1 MLFLLFNILLCLFG
15 FILFSSWWTW
25 SKHFFFI
32 WKKKKPH
39 KTNCSWFHWSSL
51 FFFGLCF
58 IYFLYHLVCYS
69 FLLVCSFILLIKFF
83 IYNFFIF
90 SSSLLKFSLCSSIFP
105 PNSVSIHLLTFWIL
119 YLVNYLYFTIF
130 SVLFSCTFNRKQFLC
145 LLILLNYSI
154 SMNLPPTI
162 TNHGLEI
169 VSLCGS
175 VHYRLLTGWH
185 HFPCLLDTIKFLLQ
199 WIV

>member
-1 MLFLLFNILLCLFG
+1 MISISLSSRSPMHASVSPNILYPLEYLSIIEF
-15 FILFSSWWTW
+15 LRSHW
-25 SKHFFFI
+25 SFFI
-32 WKKKKPH
+32 
-39 KTNCSWFHWSSL
+39 CSS
-51 FFFGLCF
+51 
-58 IYFLYHLVCYS
+58 Y
-69 FLLVCSFILLIKFF
+69 
-83 IYNFFIF
+83 
-90 SSSLLKFSLCSSIFP
+90 LLKFSLCSSIFP

-130 SVLFSCTFNRKQFLC
+130 SVLFSCTFNREQFLC

-175 VHYRLLTGWH
+175 VHYRLLIGWH